1 MIFGDGLH
9 RQAFHEAA
17 KKQEEKNYELL
28 AALYLLTADEKVWNC
43 AKDKVRK
50 GRIFF
55 EEIRIGS
62 VSEESYCLYAAAKDI
77 YLGSENIRLRDLGN
91 RNMMNQ
97 TVYSQIMTAVSLC
110 RFGIAVIRIG
120 ETNEKRQQKTA
131 RTARAVSKGKQS

>member
-28 AALYLLTADEKVWNC
+28 AALYLLTADEKVWKC

-77 YLGSENIRLRDLGN
+77 YLGSGNIRLRDLGN

-97 TVYSQIMTAVSLC
+97 TVYSQIMTAVSIC

-120 ETNEKRQQKTA
+120 ETNEKRHPK
-131 RTARAVSKGKQS
+131 TARAVSKGKQS

>member
-1 MIFGDGLH
+1 MIFRDGLH

-50 GRIFF
+50 GQIFF
-55 EEIRIGS
+55 EGIRLGS

-77 YLGSENIRLRDLGN
+77 YLGSGNIRLRDLGK

-97 TVYSQIMTAVSLC
+97 TVYSQIMTAVSIC

>member
-1 MIFGDGLH
+1 MIFRDGLH
-9 RQAFHEAA
+9 KQAFHETA
-17 KKQEEKNYELL
+17 KKQDGENYVLL

-55 EEIRIGS
+55 DEIRLGS
-62 VSEESYCLYAAAKDI
+62 ASEESYCLYAAAKDI
-77 YLGSENIRLRDLGN
+77 YLGSGNIRLRDLGN

-97 TVYSQIMTAVSLC
+97 TVYSQIMTAVSIC

-120 ETNEKRQQKTA
+120 ETNEKRHPK
-131 RTARAVSKGKQS
+131 TARAVSKGKQS

>member
-1 MIFGDGLH
+1 MIFRDGLH
-9 RQAFHEAA
+9 KQAFHAA
-17 KKQEEKNYELL
+17 VKKQEEKNYELL

-50 GRIFF
+50 GQIFF
-55 EEIRIGS
+55 EGIRLGS

-77 YLGSENIRLRDLGN
+77 YLGSGNIRLRDLGK

-97 TVYSQIMTAVSLC
+97 TVYSQIMTAVSIC

-131 RTARAVSKGKQS
+131 RAVSKGKQS

>member
-9 RQAFHEAA
+9 RQVFHEAA

-62 VSEESYCLYAAAKDI
+62 VSEESYYLYAAAKDI
-77 YLGSENIRLRDLGN
+77 YLGSGNIRLRDLGN

-97 TVYSQIMTAVSLC
+97 TVYAQVLTAVSIC
-110 RFGIAVIRIG
+110 RFGLAVIRIG
-120 ETNEKRQQKTA
+120 ERNEKRQQK
-131 RTARAVSKGKQS
+131 TARAVSKGKQS

>member
-1 MIFGDGLH
+1 MFFRDGLH

-77 YLGSENIRLRDLGN
+77 YLGSGNIRLRDLGN

-97 TVYSQIMTAVSLC
+97 TVYSQIMTAVSIC

-120 ETNEKRQQKTA
+120 ETNEKRYPK
-131 RTARAVSKGKQS
+131 TARAVSKGKQS

>member
-1 MIFGDGLH
+1 MIFRDGLH

-50 GRIFF
+50 GQIFF
-55 EEIRIGS
+55 EGIWLGS

-77 YLGSENIRLRDLGN
+77 YLGSGNIRLRDLGK

-97 TVYSQIMTAVSLC
+97 TVYSQIMTAVSIC

-131 RTARAVSKGKQS
+131 RAVSKGKQS

>member
-1 MIFGDGLH
+1 MIFRDGLH
-9 RQAFHEAA
+9 KQTFHTAV

-50 GRIFF
+50 GQIFF
-55 EEIRIGS
+55 EGIRLGS

-77 YLGSENIRLRDLGN
+77 YLGSGNIRLRDLGK

-97 TVYSQIMTAVSLC
+97 TVYSQIMTAVSIC

-131 RTARAVSKGKQS
+131 RAVSKGKQS

>member
-1 MIFGDGLH
+1 MIFRDGLH

-28 AALYLLTADEKVWNC
+28 AALYLLTSNEKVWNC

-55 EEIRIGS
+55 EEIRLGS

-77 YLGSENIRLRDLGN
+77 YLGSGNIRLRDLGN

-97 TVYSQIMTAVSLC
+97 TVYSQIMTAVSIC